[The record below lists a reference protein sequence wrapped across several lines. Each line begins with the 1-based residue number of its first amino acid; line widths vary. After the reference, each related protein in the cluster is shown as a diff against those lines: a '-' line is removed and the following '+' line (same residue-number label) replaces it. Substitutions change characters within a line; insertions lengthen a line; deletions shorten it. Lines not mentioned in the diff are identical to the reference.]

1 MKMAANSALI
11 NREIGERIKGIREL
25 SDLTVVEL
33 SKKLGISPEA
43 LETYENGR
51 ADIPVSILH
60 EISAELGISMTE
72 LMTGEE
78 AKLTTYSVVRKDTG
92 IGIDRRK
99 AYNYMSLAYN
109 FAGRQM
115 DPYLITIDPKPDK
128 EPVSMNTHHGQE
140 FHYCIEGS
148 FVIMIDW
155 HEITINEGDAIYF
168 NSKYPH
174 GMKALNGKPARE
186 LVIII

>member
-1 MKMAANSALI
+1 MAANSALI

-33 SKKLGISPEA
+33 SKKLGVSPET

-60 EISAELGISMTE
+60 DVSGELGISMTE

-78 AKLTTYSVVRKDTG
+78 ARLTTYSVVRKDAG
-92 IGIDRRK
+92 VGIDRRK
-99 AYNYMSLAYN
+99 AYNYSSLAYN
-109 FAGRQM
+109 FSGRQM
-115 DPYLITIDPKPDK
+115 DPYLITIDPKPEN
-128 EPVSMNTHHGQE
+128 EPVIMNTHHGQE

-148 FVIMIDW
+148 FVITIDK
-155 HEITINEGDAIYF
+155 HEIAINEGDAIYF
-168 NSKYPH
+168 DSKCPH
-174 GMKALNGKPARE
+174 GMRALNGKPARE

>member
-1 MKMAANSALI
+1 MAAGVPII

-33 SKKLGISPEA
+33 SKKINASPEL

-60 EISAELGISMTE
+60 DISAELGISMTE

-78 AKLTTYSVVRKDTG
+78 ARLTTYSVVRKDAG
-92 IGIDRRK
+92 VGIDRRK
-99 AYNYMSLAYN
+99 AYNYSSLAYN
-109 FAGRQM
+109 FAGREM
-115 DPYLITIDPKPDK
+115 DPYLITIDPKPES
-128 EPVSMNTHHGQE
+128 EPLSMNTHHGQE
-140 FHYCIEGS
+140 FHYCIEGA
-148 FVIMIDW
+148 FTIMIDR

-168 NSKYPH
+168 DSKYPH
-174 GMKALNGKPARE
+174 GMRALNGKPARE

>member
-1 MKMAANSALI
+1 MAANASLI

-33 SKKLGISPEA
+33 SKKINIAPEMLDA
-43 LETYENGR
+43 YENGR

-60 EISAELGISMTE
+60 DVSAELGISMTE

-78 AKLTTYSVVRKDTG
+78 ARLTTYSVVRKDAG
-92 IGIDRRK
+92 VGIDRRK
-99 AYNYMSLAYN
+99 AYNYSSLAYN
-109 FAGRQM
+109 FSGRQM
-115 DPYLITIDPKPDK
+115 DPYLITIDPKPEK
-128 EPVSMNTHHGQE
+128 ETVSMNAHHGQE

-148 FVIMIDW
+148 FVITIDR
-155 HEITINEGDAIYF
+155 HEVTINEGDSIYF

-174 GMKALNGKPARE
+174 GMRALNGKPARE